1 PPQAVHGDVQAR
13 GRPEVGALL
22 QDDLRLGLPHRRE
35 GLRQR
40 HQGVGAAR
48 PGEAHRL
55 RPGRRH
61 VVRAASARQVQVLTR
76 RPLLRAGVPQGRMTR
91 WALSVLMSM
100 LLLGAAMM
108 MAARLLGRSGSRGAL
123 VMSIVARWLGA
134 YVLWSFVGGLAL
146 RYRVLTVYDG
156 ALFALLA
163 LGGGYWASATAVTR
177 GRE

>member
-1 PPQAVHGDVQAR
+1 
-13 GRPEVGALL
+13 
-22 QDDLRLGLPHRRE
+22 
-35 GLRQR
+35 
-40 HQGVGAAR
+40 
-48 PGEAHRL
+48 
-55 RPGRRH
+55 
-61 VVRAASARQVQVLTR
+61 
-76 RPLLRAGVPQGRMTR
+76 MTR

-146 RYRVLTVYDG
+146 RYGVLAAYDG

-163 LGGGYWASATAVTR
+163 LGGGYWEYVTAVTR
-177 GRE
+177 GRERGLVVFVGIQFAWLVLLLYRNGMLWN